1 MVITLIGYR
10 GVGKSTIAP
19 RLAARLGWNW
29 IDADVEIEQ
38 RAGRTIA
45 EIFEHEGEPGF
56 RAREAGV
63 LTELLSRDRLVI
75 AAGGGAILN
84 PRTRE
89 TIRAAG
95 PAVWLTAS
103 LDSIFARLH
112 GDETTATRRPSLTGS
127 DPRTEIETVLTAR
140 TPLYTEAASLTIDTE
155 GRSPESIVD
164 EIVLSLPRSQITG
177 GSR

>member
-38 RAGRTIA
+38 RAGRSIA
-45 EIFEHEGEPGF
+45 EIFQHEGEVGF
-56 RAREAGV
+56 RVREAGV
-63 LTELLSRDRLVI
+63 LSELLARDRLII

-84 PRTRE
+84 PHTRE

-103 LDSIFARLH
+103 LDSILARLH
-112 GDETTATRRPSLTGS
+112 EDATTSTRRPALTGS
-127 DPRTEIETVLTAR
+127 DPRTEIETLLAAR
-140 TPLYTEAASLTIDTE
+140 TPLYAETATLTIDSE
-155 GRSPESIVD
+155 RRSPEAIVD
-164 EIVLSLPRSQITG
+164 EIMLALPRSITSG